1 MEIAFD
7 NSESH
12 RGAPSTGATWSHTIT
27 GDDPYLVVSASME
40 STSINVD
47 TCTYD
52 GDACAEVIEG
62 VTNYGN
68 HIHAKIAPAAGT
80 ANVVVTLS
88 SSTYNM
94 CVSASYT
101 GVDQTT
107 PVEATSTSSGNS
119 ATPSDSI
126 TTLTDGAW
134 IYGLFGADRAISG
147 GTGITEIE
155 PTVSNQEWAGD
166 YDVVTAEAHGMSV
179 VISAGARAFGTCS
192 IAFKPA
198 GGGGGFTPTPMSHH
212 LQMAS
217 GLV

>member
-1 MEIAFD
+1 
-7 NSESH
+7 
-12 RGAPSTGATWSHTIT
+12 
-27 GDDPYLVVSASME
+27 ME

-52 GDACAEVIEG
+52 GNDCAEVIEG
-62 VTNYGN
+62 VTNYGT
-68 HIHAKIAPAAGT
+68 HIHAKTAPSAGT

-107 PVEATSTSSGNS
+107 PVEATSTSSGSS

-134 IYGLFGADRAISG
+134 IYGLFGSDRAITG
-147 GTGITEIE
+147 GTGITELE
-155 PTVSNQEWAGD
+155 DVSNQEWAGD
-166 YDVVTAEAHGMSV
+166 YDVVTAEAHAMSV
-179 VISAGARAFGTCS
+179 VIASGSRAFGTCS
-192 IAFKPA
+192 MAFKEA
-198 GGGGGFTPTPMSHH
+198 GGGGGFTPTPMMHH
-212 LQMAS
+212 LQAV
-217 GLV
+217 GGIV